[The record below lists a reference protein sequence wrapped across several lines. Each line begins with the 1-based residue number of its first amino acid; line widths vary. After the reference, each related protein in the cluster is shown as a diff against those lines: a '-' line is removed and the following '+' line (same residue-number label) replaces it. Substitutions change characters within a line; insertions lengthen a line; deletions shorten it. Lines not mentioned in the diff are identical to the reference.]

1 MAPNDST
8 PFRRG
13 AAEPHT
19 PSGQSPGQSTDSLGV
34 WALAWPTIVGFGAQ
48 TFVRFADF
56 VMVGGLGPEALA
68 AVGLG
73 GQVYWLVQAVAN
85 LVPTGL
91 AAVVARAVGAG
102 DDSRSDA
109 ALRQGIL
116 LASLLAVVTTIVGLP
131 FTRFSIAIYGVD
143 PGVVEMGSDY
153 VYWMLWGTLPFS
165 LSFVFGSA
173 LRAAGDVRTPLY
185 VGLFANVL
193 NVGLNWVLIYG
204 NLGAPAL
211 GVAGAAM
218 ASSIVMLLQIVAFFW
233 LWQRGHLILKPHGGS
248 FKPDRALCRRLFLIG
263 YPAAIEQLL
272 FQIGLLGFQRIMSLY
287 GTAAIAAYN
296 VGAQILSLSFI
307 PGIGFAT
314 AASTLVG
321 QHLGSDDPETAR
333 RAGWRATRGAVVSM
347 TVIGLFIVALASP
360 LSKLFSDD
368 AEVVALTIDLIWIL
382 AAVQPLMAIEFA
394 VGGSLRGAGDT
405 FYPMATVFYGLFL
418 ARLVPATILGFML
431 DAPLQL
437 VWCALIGDYAIK
449 AVLLIR
455 RFRGGRWTAIEA

>member
-1 MAPNDST
+1 MPPNDST

-13 AAEPHT
+13 APGPDSGID
-19 PSGQSPGQSTDSLGV
+19 PSANSLGV

-91 AAVVARAVGAG
+91 AAIVARSVGAG
-102 DDSRSDA
+102 DLSRSDA

-116 LASLLAVVTTIVGLP
+116 LATLLAVATTVVGLP
-131 FTRFSIAIYGVD
+131 FTDFAIAIYGVE
-143 PGVVEMGSDY
+143 PGVVAMGSDY
-153 VYWMLWGTLPFS
+153 VYWMLWGTVPFS
-165 LSFVFGSA
+165 LSFVFAAA

-185 VGLFANVL
+185 VGLAANIL
-193 NVGLNWVLIYG
+193 NIALNWVLIYG
-204 NLGAPAL
+204 HLGAPEL

-218 ASSIVMLLQIVAFFW
+218 ASSIVMFLQILLFFW
-233 LWQRGHLILKPHGGS
+233 LWMSGRLILTPHGGS
-248 FKPDRALCRRLFLIG
+248 FRPDRALCTRLFMIG

-321 QHLGSDDPETAR
+321 QHLGNDAPDTASR
-333 RAGWRATRGAVVSM
+333 SGWRATWGAILSM
-347 TVIGLFIVALASP
+347 TTIGLAIIIAARPLAEI
-360 LSKLFSDD
+360 FSDD
-368 AEVVALTIDLIWIL
+368 AEVVALTIDFIWIL
-382 AAVQPLMAIEFA
+382 GAVQPLMAIEFA

-405 FYPMATVFYGLFL
+405 FYPMITVFFGLFL
-418 ARLVPATILGFML
+418 ARLVPAVIVGFYLG
-431 DAPLQL
+431 APVQV

-449 AVLLIR
+449 AILLVR
-455 RFRGGRWTAIEA
+455 RFHGGHWRTIEA

>member
-1 MAPNDST
+1 MSPNDST
-8 PFRRG
+8 RFRRG
-13 AAEPHT
+13 SPTSVAD
-19 PSGQSPGQSTDSLGV
+19 SGPDATSLGV

-48 TFVRFADF
+48 TMVRFADF
-56 VMVGGLGPEALA
+56 VMVGGIGPEALA

-102 DDSRSDA
+102 NLSRSDA

-116 LASLLAVVTTIVGLP
+116 LSTVLAIATTLIGLP
-131 FTRFSIAIYGVD
+131 FTNFAIAIYGVD
-143 PGVVEMGSDY
+143 PGVVSMGSDY
-153 VYWMLWGTLPFS
+153 LYWMLWGTVPFS
-165 LSFVFGSA
+165 LSFVFGAA

-185 VGLFANVL
+185 IGLATNVL

-218 ASSIVMLLQIVAFFW
+218 GSSIVMFIQVAAFFW
-233 LWQRGHLILKPHGGS
+233 LWKRGRLILKPRDGS
-248 FKPDRALCRRLFLIG
+248 FRPDRELCTRIFRIG
-263 YPAAIEQLL
+263 YPAAIEQLF

-314 AASTLVG
+314 AAGTLVG
-321 QHLGSDDPETAR
+321 QHLGDGDTDAASRSGWRATGGAVASMTTIGLLIIAAARPLAGVFSDDPE
-333 RAGWRATRGAVVSM
+333 VV
-347 TVIGLFIVALASP
+347 T
-360 LSKLFSDD
+360 
-368 AEVVALTIDLIWIL
+368 LTIDFIWIL
-382 AAVQPLMAIEFA
+382 GAVQPLMAIEFA

-405 FYPMATVFYGLFL
+405 FYPMVTVFFGLFL
-418 ARLVPATILGFML
+418 ARLVPATIAGFVFG
-431 DAPLQL
+431 APLQL

-449 AVLLIR
+449 AFMLAR
-455 RFRGGRWTAIEA
+455 RFRGGYWKTIEA

>member
-1 MAPNDST
+1 MSPNDST
-8 PFRRG
+8 RLRHGTPAPSSDEG
-13 AAEPHT
+13 PHAT
-19 PSGQSPGQSTDSLGV
+19 SLGV

-48 TFVRFADF
+48 TLVRFADF

-91 AAVVARAVGAG
+91 AAIVARAVGAG
-102 DDSRSDA
+102 NPSRSDA

-116 LASLLAVVTTIVGLP
+116 LSTVLAIATTLIGLP
-131 FTRFSIAIYGVD
+131 FTDFAIAIYGVD
-143 PGVVEMGSDY
+143 PGVVSMGSDY
-153 VYWMLWGTLPFS
+153 LYWMLWGTVPFS
-165 LSFVFGSA
+165 LSFVFGAA

-185 VGLFANVL
+185 VGLVTNVL

-218 ASSIVMLLQIVAFFW
+218 ASSIVMFIQLATFFW
-233 LWQRGHLILKPHGGS
+233 LWMRGRLILAPRGGS
-248 FKPDRALCRRLFLIG
+248 FKPDRELCRRLFIIG

-314 AASTLVG
+314 AAGTLVG
-321 QHLGSDDPETAR
+321 QHLGDGNKDAANRS
-333 RAGWRATRGAVVSM
+333 GWRATWGAVASM
-347 TVIGLFIVALASP
+347 TTIGLLIISAAQPLA
-360 LSKLFSDD
+360 KIFSSDP
-368 AEVVALTIDLIWIL
+368 EVVALTIDFIWIL
-382 AAVQPLMAIEFA
+382 GAVQPLMAIEFA
-394 VGGSLRGAGDT
+394 LGGSLRGAGDT
-405 FYPMATVFYGLFL
+405 FYPMITVFFGLFL
-418 ARLVPATILGFML
+418 ARLVPATIAGFAFG
-431 DAPLQL
+431 APLQL
-437 VWCALIGDYAIK
+437 VWCALIGDYAVK
-449 AVLLIR
+449 AFLLVR
-455 RFRGGRWTAIEA
+455 RFRGGYWKTIET

>member
-1 MAPNDST
+1 MSPKD
-8 PFRRG
+8 
-13 AAEPHT
+13 
-19 PSGQSPGQSTDSLGV
+19 SPGHRHGIPAPRRDAGPYGTSLGV

-48 TFVRFADF
+48 TLVRFADF

-102 DDSRSDA
+102 NQARSDA

-116 LASLLAVVTTIVGLP
+116 LSTALAVATTLIGLP
-131 FTRFSIAIYGVD
+131 FTDFAIAIYGVD
-143 PGVVEMGSDY
+143 PGVVSMGSDY
-153 VYWMLWGTLPFS
+153 VYWMLWGTVPFS
-165 LSFVFGSA
+165 LSFVFGAA

-185 VGLFANVL
+185 VGLVTNVL
-193 NVGLNWVLIYG
+193 NIGLNWVLIYG

-218 ASSIVMLLQIVAFFW
+218 ASSIVMFIQLAVFFW
-233 LWQRGHLILKPHGGS
+233 LWMRGHLILTPHGGS
-248 FKPDRALCRRLFLIG
+248 FKPDPALCTRLLMIG
-263 YPAAIEQLL
+263 TPAAIEQLL

-314 AASTLVG
+314 AAGTLVG
-321 QHLGSDDPETAR
+321 QHLGDGNADAASHS
-333 RAGWRATRGAVVSM
+333 GWRATWGAVASM
-347 TVIGLFIVALASP
+347 TAIGLLIIAAAEPLARI
-360 LSKLFSDD
+360 FSDD
-368 AEVVALTIDLIWIL
+368 AEVVALTVDFIWIL
-382 AAVQPLMAIEFA
+382 GVVQPLMAIEFSI
-394 VGGSLRGAGDT
+394 GGSLRGAGDT
-405 FYPMATVFYGLFL
+405 FFPMITVFFGLFL
-418 ARLVPATILGFML
+418 ARLVPATIAGFAFG
-431 DAPLQL
+431 APLQI
-437 VWCALIGDYAIK
+437 VWCALIGDYAVK
-449 AVLLIR
+449 AFLLVR
-455 RFRGGRWTAIEA
+455 RFRGGYWKTIDA

>member
-1 MAPNDST
+1 MSPNDST

-13 AAEPHT
+13 TSAP
-19 PSGQSPGQSTDSLGV
+19 STDAGPDATSLGV

-48 TFVRFADF
+48 TLVRFADF

-91 AAVVARAVGAG
+91 AAVVARSVGAG
-102 DDSRSDA
+102 DLSRSDA

-116 LASLLAVVTTIVGLP
+116 LSTVLAIVITLIGLP
-131 FTRFSIAIYGVD
+131 FTDFAISMYGVD
-143 PGVVEMGSDY
+143 PGVVSMGSDY
-153 VYWMLWGTLPFS
+153 VYWMLWGTVPFS
-165 LSFVFGSA
+165 LSFVFGAA

-185 VGLFANVL
+185 IGLATNVL

-218 ASSIVMLLQIVAFFW
+218 ASSIVMFIQLAAFFW
-233 LWQRGHLILKPHGGS
+233 LWTRGHLILAPRGGS
-248 FKPDRALCRRLFLIG
+248 FKPDRELCTRLFTIG
-263 YPAAIEQLL
+263 YPAAIEQFL
-272 FQIGLLGFQRIMSLY
+272 FQLGLLGFQRIMSLY

-296 VGAQILSLSFI
+296 VGAQILALSFI

-314 AASTLVG
+314 AAGTLVG
-321 QHLGSDDPETAR
+321 QHLGDGDTDAAN
-333 RAGWRATRGAVVSM
+333 RAGWRATWGAVASM
-347 TVIGLFIVALASP
+347 TTIGLLIAVAAKPLAEV
-360 LSKLFSDD
+360 FSSDP
-368 AEVVALTIDLIWIL
+368 EVVALTIDFIWIL

-394 VGGSLRGAGDT
+394 IGGSLRGAGDT
-405 FYPMATVFYGLFL
+405 FYPMTTVFFGLFL
-418 ARLVPATILGFML
+418 ARLVPAAIAGFAFG
-431 DAPLQL
+431 APLQL
-437 VWCALIGDYAIK
+437 VWCALIGDYAVK
-449 AVLLIR
+449 AFLLVR
-455 RFRGGRWTAIEA
+455 RFRGGVWKTIEA

>member
-1 MAPNDST
+1 V
-8 PFRRG
+8 G
-13 AAEPHT
+13 
-19 PSGQSPGQSTDSLGV
+19 SLGV

-48 TFVRFADF
+48 TLVRFADF
-56 VMVGGLGPEALA
+56 VMVGSLGPEALA

-73 GQVYWLVQAVAN
+73 GQVYWLVQAIAN

-91 AAVVARAVGAG
+91 AAVVARAIGSG
-102 DDSRSDA
+102 DFSRGDA

-116 LASLLAVVTTIVGLP
+116 LSTALAVATTLIGLP
-131 FTRFSIAIYGVD
+131 FTDFSIAIYGVD
-143 PGVVEMGSDY
+143 PGVVSMGSDY
-153 VYWMLWGTLPFS
+153 VYWMLWGTVPFS
-165 LSFVFGSA
+165 LSFVFGAA

-185 VGLFANVL
+185 VGLVTNVL

-218 ASSIVMLLQIVAFFW
+218 ASSIVMFIQLAVFFW
-233 LWQRGHLILKPHGGS
+233 LWLRGHLILKPRGGS
-248 FKPDRALCRRLFLIG
+248 FRPDPAICKRLFEIG

-314 AASTLVG
+314 AAATLVG
-321 QHLGSDDPETAR
+321 QHLGDGDPDGASR
-333 RAGWRATRGAVVSM
+333 SGWRATWGAVASM
-347 TVIGLFIVALASP
+347 TVIGLLIIAAASP
-360 LSKLFSDD
+360 LAKIFSDD
-368 AEVVALTIDLIWIL
+368 PEVVALTIDFIWIL
-382 AAVQPLMAIEFA
+382 VFVQPLMAIEFA

-405 FYPMATVFYGLFL
+405 FYPMITVFFGLFL
-418 ARLVPATILGFML
+418 ARLVPAAIAGFAFG
-431 DAPLQL
+431 APLQF
-437 VWCALIGDYAIK
+437 VWCALIGDYAVK
-449 AVLLIR
+449 AVMLIR
-455 RFRGGRWTAIEA
+455 RFRSGHWKTIEM

>member
-1 MAPNDST
+1 MSPNDST
-8 PFRRG
+8 RLRHGTPAPSSDEG
-13 AAEPHT
+13 PHAT
-19 PSGQSPGQSTDSLGV
+19 SLGV

-48 TFVRFADF
+48 TLVRFADF

-91 AAVVARAVGAG
+91 AAIVARAVGAG
-102 DDSRSDA
+102 NPSRSDA

-116 LASLLAVVTTIVGLP
+116 LSTVLAIATTLIGLP
-131 FTRFSIAIYGVD
+131 FTDFAIAIYGVD
-143 PGVVEMGSDY
+143 PGVVSMGSDY
-153 VYWMLWGTLPFS
+153 LYWMLWGTVPFS
-165 LSFVFGSA
+165 LSFVFGAA

-185 VGLFANVL
+185 VGLVTNVL

-218 ASSIVMLLQIVAFFW
+218 ASSIVMFIQLATFFW
-233 LWQRGHLILKPHGGS
+233 LWTRGRLILAARGGS
-248 FKPDRALCRRLFLIG
+248 FKPDRELCRRLFIIG

-314 AASTLVG
+314 AAGTLVG
-321 QHLGSDDPETAR
+321 QHLGDGNEDAANRS
-333 RAGWRATRGAVVSM
+333 GWRATWGAVASM
-347 TVIGLFIVALASP
+347 TTIGLLIISAAQPLA
-360 LSKLFSDD
+360 KIFSSDP
-368 AEVVALTIDLIWIL
+368 EVVALTIDFIWIL
-382 AAVQPLMAIEFA
+382 GAVQPLMAIEFA
-394 VGGSLRGAGDT
+394 LGGSLRGAGDT
-405 FYPMATVFYGLFL
+405 FYPMITVFFGLFL
-418 ARLVPATILGFML
+418 ARLVPASIAGFAFG
-431 DAPLQL
+431 APLQL
-437 VWCALIGDYAIK
+437 VWCALIGDYAVK
-449 AVLLIR
+449 AFLLVR
-455 RFRGGRWTAIEA
+455 RFRGGYWKTIEA

>member
-1 MAPNDST
+1 MSTNDST
-8 PFRRG
+8 GFSRG
-13 AAEPHT
+13 T
-19 PSGQSPGQSTDSLGV
+19 PPPTADPDSNATSLGV
-34 WALAWPTIVGFGAQ
+34 WALAWPTILGFGAQ
-48 TFVRFADF
+48 TLVRFADF

-91 AAVVARAVGAG
+91 GAIIARAVGAG
-102 DDSRSDA
+102 DRSRSDS

-116 LASLLAVVTTIVGLP
+116 LSTALALVTTLVGLP
-131 FTRFSIAIYGVD
+131 FTDFAIAVYGVD
-143 PGVVEMGSDY
+143 SGVVSMGSDY
-153 VYWMLWGTLPFS
+153 VYWMLWGTVPFS
-165 LSFVFGSA
+165 LSFVFGAA

-185 VGLFANVL
+185 IGLVTNVL

-218 ASSIVMLLQIVAFFW
+218 ASSIVMFVQVAIFFW
-233 LWQRGHLILKPHGGS
+233 LWGRGHLILSPHGGS
-248 FKPDRALCRRLFLIG
+248 FRPDRALCARILRIG

-314 AASTLVG
+314 AAGTLVG
-321 QHLGSDDPETAR
+321 QHLGDGDMDAANRSGWRATWGAVASMTTIGLLIVSAARPLAEIFSDDPE
-333 RAGWRATRGAVVSM
+333 
-347 TVIGLFIVALASP
+347 VI
-360 LSKLFSDD
+360 
-368 AEVVALTIDLIWIL
+368 ALTIDFIWIL
-382 AAVQPLMAIEFA
+382 GAVQPLMAIEFA
-394 VGGSLRGAGDT
+394 IGGSLRGAGDT
-405 FYPMATVFYGLFL
+405 FFPMITVFFGLFL
-418 ARLVPATILGFML
+418 ARLVPATIAAFAFG
-431 DAPLQL
+431 APLQL
-437 VWCALIGDYAIK
+437 IWCALIGDYAVK
-449 AVLLIR
+449 AFLLVR
-455 RFRGGRWTAIEA
+455 RFRGGYWKTIEA

>member
-1 MAPNDST
+1 MSPNDST
-8 PFRRG
+8 RFRRG
-13 AAEPHT
+13 APIPRTADG
-19 PSGQSPGQSTDSLGV
+19 PSAPSLGV

-48 TFVRFADF
+48 TLVRFADF

-91 AAVVARAVGAG
+91 AAIVARSVGAG
-102 DDSRSDA
+102 DQARSDM

-116 LASLLAVVTTIVGLP
+116 LSSVLAIATTLIGLP
-131 FTRFSIAIYGVD
+131 FTDFSIAIYGVD
-143 PGVVEMGSDY
+143 PGVVSMGSDY

-165 LSFVFGSA
+165 LTFVFGAA

-185 VGLFANVL
+185 IGLVTNVL

-218 ASSIVMLLQIVAFFW
+218 ASSIVMFIQLAAFFW
-233 LWQRGHLILKPHGGS
+233 LWMRGRLILAPGSGS
-248 FKPDRALCRRLFLIG
+248 FKPDRAMCKRLFTIG

-314 AASTLVG
+314 AAGTLVG
-321 QHLGSDDPETAR
+321 QHLGDGDADAADRSGWHATWGAVASMTAIGLLIIATAR
-333 RAGWRATRGAVVSM
+333 P
-347 TVIGLFIVALASP
+347 LAEI
-360 LSKLFSDD
+360 FSSD
-368 AEVVALTIDLIWIL
+368 AEVVALTVDFIWIL
-382 AAVQPLMAIEFA
+382 GVVQPLMAIEFA

-405 FYPMATVFYGLFL
+405 FYPMITVFFGLFL
-418 ARLVPATILGFML
+418 ARLVPATIAALTFG
-431 DAPLQL
+431 APLQL

-449 AVLLIR
+449 AFLLIR
-455 RFRGGRWTAIEA
+455 RFRGGYWKTIEA

>member
-1 MAPNDST
+1 MPPNDST
-8 PFRRG
+8 RFHRG
-13 AAEPHT
+13 APEPGANVDSLT
-19 PSGQSPGQSTDSLGV
+19 NSLGV

-48 TFVRFADF
+48 TLVRFADF

-91 AAVVARAVGAG
+91 AAIVARAIGAG
-102 DDSRSDA
+102 DLSRSDA

-116 LASLLAVVTTIVGLP
+116 LATLLAIATTLVGLP
-131 FTRFSIAIYGVD
+131 FCELAISIYGVD
-143 PGVVEMGSDY
+143 PGVVAMGSDY
-153 VYWMLWGTLPFS
+153 VYWMLWGTVPFS
-165 LSFVFGSA
+165 LSFVFGAA

-185 VGLFANVL
+185 IGLIANVL

-204 NLGAPAL
+204 HLGAPAL

-218 ASSIVMLLQIVAFFW
+218 ASSIVMFVQVGVFFW
-233 LWQRGHLILKPHGGS
+233 MWMSGRLVLKPHGHS
-248 FKPDRALCRRLFLIG
+248 FRPDRALCRRLFMIG

-314 AASTLVG
+314 AAGTLVG
-321 QHLGSDDPETAR
+321 QHLGDDDPETASR
-333 RAGWRATRGAVVSM
+333 SGWLATWGAVASM
-347 TVIGLFIVALASP
+347 TLIGLLIVVAAKPLAEV
-360 LSKLFSDD
+360 FSDD
-368 AEVVALTIDLIWIL
+368 PEVVALTIDFIWIL
-382 AAVQPLMAIEFA
+382 SAVQPLMAIEFA

-405 FYPMATVFYGLFL
+405 FYPMITVFFGLL
-418 ARLVPATILGFML
+418 VARLIPAAIAGFVLG
-431 DAPLQL
+431 APLQL
-437 VWCALIGDYAIK
+437 VWCALIGDYALK
-449 AVLLIR
+449 AFLLVR
-455 RFRGGRWTAIEA
+455 RFRGGHWKTIEA